1 MRPGSGWA
9 ETIRHARI
17 DARAILQT
25 LGCGNVTAVV
35 PVRAGSDTA
44 IWRVESAGQL
54 YALRVFPPGRED
66 DCERE
71 IAVMQAALAGGIPV
85 PRVHAA
91 GTWRDRSALLLSW
104 LPGRPM
110 AEELRT
116 RPWRAWRLGV
126 LFGRMQAAI
135 HAVPAPDVLMR
146 RPDAW
151 IAWAGPAEES
161 LQVRLRATEHRADAL
176 LHLDYHPLN
185 VMTDGTRVTGVLDW
199 TNARAGDPRADAA
212 RTITI
217 LRVDVTRGGVSL
229 VLERGVRSLFERGW
243 RHGYAQTAGPLGDL
257 TLFYAWAGAVMGRDL
272 AHKRGPWDLA
282 RIHHWT
288 AIWKERAGCT

>member
-1 MRPGSGWA
+1 MAAGSGW
-9 ETIRHARI
+9 TGTSRHAGI
-17 DARAILQT
+17 DPRAILET
-25 LGCGNVTAVV
+25 LGCGDATAVV

-44 IWRVESAGQL
+44 IWRVESTGQL

-71 IAVMQAALAGGIPV
+71 IVVMQAALAGGIPV

-110 AEELRT
+110 AEEVRT
-116 RPWRAWRLGV
+116 RPWRAWTLGV

-135 HAVPAPDVLMR
+135 HAVPAPGVLR
-146 RPDAW
+146 QRTDAW

-161 LQVRLRATEHRADAL
+161 LQVRLRVAEQRADAL

-185 VMTDGTRVTGVLDW
+185 VMTDGTRVSGVLDW

-212 RTITI
+212 RTVTI
-217 LRVDVTRGGVSL
+217 LRVDMQGGGVSR
-229 VLERGVRSLFERGW
+229 VLERGVRWLFERGW
-243 RHGYAQTAGPLGDL
+243 RRGYAQAAGPLGDMA
-257 TLFYAWAGAVMGRDL
+257 LFYAWAGAVMGRDL
-272 AHKRGPWDLA
+272 AHKRGPRELA
-282 RIHHWT
+282 RIRHWT

>member
-1 MRPGSGWA
+1 MAAGSGW
-9 ETIRHARI
+9 TGTSRHADI
-17 DARAILQT
+17 DPRAILET
-25 LGCGNVTAVV
+25 LGRGDATAVV

-44 IWRVESAGQL
+44 IWRVESAGHL

-91 GTWRDRSALLLSW
+91 GTWRDRSVLLLSW

-110 AEELRT
+110 AEELRA
-116 RPWRAWRLGV
+116 RPWRAWKLGV
-126 LFGRMQAAI
+126 QFGRMQVAI
-135 HAVPAPDVLMR
+135 HAVPAPGVLR
-146 RPDAW
+146 QRLDTW

-161 LQVRLRATEHRADAL
+161 LQVRLRAAEHRADAL

-185 VMTDGTRVTGVLDW
+185 VMTDGTRVSGVLDW

-212 RTITI
+212 RTVTI
-217 LRVDVTRGGVSL
+217 LRVDMQGGGVSR
-229 VLERGVRSLFERGW
+229 VLERGVRWLFERGW
-243 RHGYAQTAGPLGDL
+243 RHGYVQAAEPLGDL
-257 TLFYAWAGAVMGRDL
+257 ALFYAWAGAVMGRDL
-272 AHKRGPWDLA
+272 AHKRGPRELA